1 LKNKFQY
8 FNRNLLK
15 WYKKNKRDFTWRCSS
30 DPWKILLI
38 EFLSQQT
45 QLERADKYYQ
55 FFIKK
60 YPTPE
65 AMARKKKRTVL
76 KDWSG
81 LGYNNRALRLHET
94 SKLISKN
101 GWKEYSD
108 DFSKLPGVGKYTKS
122 ALESFAYKKNVI
134 TSDVNVTRVLERYHG
149 RLADETWIKENTIQL
164 LGSTNSRDWNQA
176 IMDLSSNICSKSK
189 PKCTL
194 CPIENSCA
202 KYFSIE
208 QKKKRIESFKGSNR
222 EKRGKIL
229 KTLIKSRELTFSK
242 AQELIELN
250 QKEMLLILETMQ
262 KDALVDI
269 NKEKKIVIL
278 TRK

>member
-8 FNRNLLK
+8 FNKNLLR
-15 WYKKNKRDFTWRCSS
+15 WYNQNKRAFTWRQSS
-30 DPWKILLI
+30 NPWKILLI

-45 QLERADKYYQ
+45 QLERADKYYH
-55 FFIKK
+55 FFIEK

-65 AMARKKKRTVL
+65 SMARKKKRTIL

-94 SKLISKN
+94 SKLISRD
-101 GWKEYSD
+101 GWGEYRNN
-108 DFSKLPGVGKYTKS
+108 FSKLPGVGEYTKS
-122 ALESFAYKKNVI
+122 ALESFSYKKNVI
-134 TSDVNVTRVLERYHG
+134 ALDINVSRVLERYHG
-149 RLADETWIKENTIQL
+149 GIVDSKWIKENTASL
-164 LGSTNSRDWNQA
+164 LRSSISRDWNQA
-176 IMDLSSNICSKSK
+176 VMDLSSNICSKRN

-194 CPIENSCA
+194 CPIENGCA

-208 QKKKRIESFKGSNR
+208 KRKKGESFKGSNR
-222 EKRGKIL
+222 ERRGKIL
-229 KTLIKSRELTFSK
+229 KTLIKSKELTFSDVQK
-242 AQELIELN
+242 LIELN
-250 QKEMLLILETMQ
+250 QKEMLIILETMQ
-262 KDALVDI
+262 KNELISI